1 KAYGDIDAQGFD
13 FFYQPKPLLYRGLRF
28 KTPAQKRTNI
38 FVACDRLARG
48 LLQAQNQGQTIQWV
62 IHGDGLSLF
71 EKALDRLNGQ
81 TLDKHQVLIAGL
93 PKQQLGSVIQKM
105 RGHGIQFHN
114 DVIKYNGHDWSAL
127 NNRVWGMKRMYQAIE
142 SLGDGYQDRL
152 GELKDQ
158 ARDDRF
164 KAISGSAG
172 ALSNGFL
179 AGSLITGSMGSDTL
193 MAAGLTSTAYGL
205 YAFTHKL
212 RSLRNITANKLDN
225 AGLNPHMHPFK
236 STARFNS
243 QVERTYG
250 SQAQSFLALVG
261 YKRGNV

>member
-1 KAYGDIDAQGFD
+1 M
-13 FFYQPKPLLYRGLRF
+13 
-28 KTPAQKRTNI
+28 
-38 FVACDRLARG
+38 
-48 LLQAQNQGQTIQWV
+48 

-81 TLDKHQVLIAGL
+81 VLDKHEVLIAGL
-93 PKQQLGSVIQKM
+93 PKQQIGPVIQKM
-105 RGHGIQFHN
+105 RGHSIQFHD

-127 NNRVWGMKRMYQAIE
+127 NNRVLGTKRMYQAIE
-142 SLGDGYQDRL
+142 SLGEGYQDRL

-179 AGSLITGSMGSDTL
+179 AGSLMIGSMSSDTL

-212 RSLRNITANKLDN
+212 RSLRNIAANKLDK

-243 QVERTYG
+243 HVERTYG
-250 SQAQSFLALVG
+250 GQTQSFLALMG
-261 YKRGNV
+261 FKRGNV